1 MAKKPKLKIIP
12 LGGLGEV
19 GKNMLVVEYGQ
30 EIVVIDAGLM
40 FPEEE
45 MLGIDLVLPD
55 FSYLK
60 KNCQRIRAIIL
71 THGHEDHVGAL
82 PYVLKAINVPV
93 YGTRLTLGLVKA
105 KLEEHHLLGSV
116 RLKEIQP
123 DRDLRLGSF
132 HLRFIRVCHSVPDGV
147 GLVIETPLGVVV
159 HSGDFKLDQT
169 PIDGKMTEFTKFAAL
184 GEKNVL
190 VLLSDS
196 TNAESP
202 GYTLPER
209 FVGGTLLE
217 IFKRAEQR
225 IIITSFASHIHRIQQ
240 IMDVASKTNRKVAIC
255 GRSMVANVEIAGN
268 LGYLKIPEGIIISPQ
283 QISSY
288 SPNKVVVLSTG
299 TQGEPLSA
307 LTRMASHDH
316 KWVQILAGD
325 TVIIAATPVPGNE
338 TSVYRTINKLF
349 KCGAEVHYESI
360 SGVHVSGH
368 AAQEELKLML
378 SWVKPK
384 YFIPIHGEQRH
395 LRHHAALGEE
405 LGIPRQNIFVIEN
418 GDIVEF
424 DRQGARVKGRVQAG
438 VVFVD
443 GLGVGDIG
451 DIVLRDRYQL
461 SQDGVFIV
469 VVTIN
474 QQTGEILAGPDIISR
489 GFVYMKESGALID
502 EARDLVQSSLEKSAQ
517 EEITDWAILK
527 SHVRNVLSKFLYEK
541 TRRRPM
547 IMPIIVEV

>member
-30 EIVVIDAGLM
+30 EMLVIDAGLM

-60 KNCQRIRAIIL
+60 KNSQRIRAIIL

-217 IFKRAEQR
+217 IFKRAKQR

-395 LRHHAALGEE
+395 LRHHAVLAEE